1 MTLGNMKTSKP
12 LTVDVNTTS
21 FSLNNAIFS
30 WKMSCGCYF
39 ETSHPPKNCRQTF
52 THTTHV
58 PHITPWWQQPPLVGH
73 NGLLNPPKMTESQEP
88 FHGLQTPQ
96 IKIWTCVYALT
107 NQSCF
112 GAMSR
117 TYTILYVVADQCI
130 LDCHDI
136 LNRHSLI
143 PDGDFCRTWRSPD
156 NSSSTTTKSTFLRG
170 NIGGFIG

>member
-1 MTLGNMKTSKP
+1 MWILQVFLSTMRSSPGKCP
-12 LTVDVNTTS
+12 VDVILKPRIHLKIAANLYTHNPCPPYHPLMAATS
-21 FSLNNAIFS
+21 L
-30 WKMSCGCYF
+30 
-39 ETSHPPKNCRQTF
+39 
-52 THTTHV
+52 
-58 PHITPWWQQPPLVGH
+58 
-73 NGLLNPPKMTESQEP
+73 NGLLNPPKMTESQGP

-117 TYTILYVVADQCI
+117 TYTILNVVADQCI

-143 PDGDFCRTWRSPD
+143 PDGDFCRIWRSPD
-156 NSSSTTTKSTFLRG
+156 NSSCTTTKSTFLRG
-170 NIGGFIG
+170 NIWGFIG